1 MSGNQENNGIIA
13 SVNTYKPPI
22 GESNVDLMK
31 DINGFSEYA
40 LKGIIQDTPLSDI
53 FFSKQ
58 NIEGI
63 QQTIRYKIFQE
74 YGKVIDYQSQNDVFV
89 VMRSIFL
96 QKGDSGV
103 RSNQIKPHI
112 RMLNDEVI
120 QYCVGEI
127 GVQLLQ
133 HENYLDKINNLP
145 IPLEHPKYEKESYTY
160 DTSNLL

>member
-1 MSGNQENNGIIA
+1 
-13 SVNTYKPPI
+13 
-22 GESNVDLMK
+22 
-31 DINGFSEYA
+31 
-40 LKGIIQDTPLSDI
+40 
-53 FFSKQ
+53 
-58 NIEGI
+58 
-63 QQTIRYKIFQE
+63 
-74 YGKVIDYQSQNDVFV
+74 
-89 VMRSIFL
+89 MRSIFL

-145 IPLEHPKYEKESYTY
+145 IPLERPKYEKDLIHMILATY
-160 DTSNLL
+160 FNKLINSSIVGATPLLKSPGPWFGTRKQSRYKRF

>member
-1 MSGNQENNGIIA
+1 
-13 SVNTYKPPI
+13 
-22 GESNVDLMK
+22 
-31 DINGFSEYA
+31 
-40 LKGIIQDTPLSDI
+40 
-53 FFSKQ
+53 
-58 NIEGI
+58 
-63 QQTIRYKIFQE
+63 
-74 YGKVIDYQSQNDVFV
+74 
-89 VMRSIFL
+89 MRSIFL

-145 IPLEHPKYEKESYTY
+145 IPLEHPKYEKDLIHMILATY
-160 DTSNLL
+160 FNKLINFIDSWCNSITKITWFTWFGTRKQSRYKRF